1 MITYGQS
8 AIGYNESR
16 NAIGATLSPS
26 DSSMN
31 KLTLTSKHTDSVK
44 PVIEGVLSEALR
56 STEEGIRRT
65 LQRLQDFEQQHQF
78 STTEFIQRYTN
89 DEFTETPDL
98 DEWIGESRMLERLQD
113 KAEKLRSIEFAN

>member
-1 MITYGQS
+1 
-8 AIGYNESR
+8 
-16 NAIGATLSPS
+16 
-26 DSSMN
+26 MN

-65 LQRLQDFEQQHQF
+65 LQRLQDFEQRHQF